1 MKRSPSFGY
10 ISGMVRRD
18 HEENPEVSYEQDHA
32 RFYGKYNQDHGAIA
46 IKPAGERVDSLCILM
61 DQEAEPD
68 APPRRS
74 QKKPAP

>member
-1 MKRSPSFGY
+1 MNRIMS
-10 ISGMVRRD
+10 
-18 HEENPEVSYEQDHA
+18 

-46 IKPAGERVDSLCILM
+46 IKPAGERVDSLRILM

-74 QKKPAP
+74 QKSLLHDGDRIRLRMQRVDQRAVL

>member
-1 MKRSPSFGY
+1 MNRIMS
-10 ISGMVRRD
+10 
-18 HEENPEVSYEQDHA
+18 

-46 IKPAGERVDSLCILM
+46 IKPAGERVDSLLILM